1 MFIIAIW
8 KTLKKIFFSPL
19 NEKIR
24 FFPIFSKSF
33 FEKKIFSSWPT
44 SKFFNQKIA
53 FLHISPGPKIW
64 VRAKSL
70 SCFFSRFCPQGLHF
84 DPFFRP
90 RALGNRQIR
99 PEDGRDWPKNFGS
112 KFGHYCRILHK
123 KNWNHTSKI
132 EWDMFKLLCPVFFRP
147 HGIN

>member
-8 KTLKKIFFSPL
+8 KTLKKNFFHL
-19 NEKIR
+19 ETKKMDFFR
-24 FFPIFSKSF
+24 FFQKVFL
-33 FEKKIFSSWPT
+33 KKKHFWSWPT
-44 SKFFNQKIA
+44 SKFFYQKLA

-70 SCFFSRFCPQGLHF
+70 SCFFSRFCPQGVHF

-99 PEDGRDWPKNFGS
+99 PECGRDDKKNFPA
-112 KFGHYCRILHK
+112 KNLRYCRLLHK
-123 KNWNHTSKI
+123 KNRRNSSKI
-132 EWDMFKLLCPVFFRP
+132 HWDRAKYFCSVFFPP
-147 HGIN
+147 HGRN